1 MPRRRTPEPLTFL
14 DRLTQAM
21 PGFSPGQRSLADVLL
36 KDPDGS
42 AYCTAAELG
51 RQAGISEPTVVRF
64 AKALGYDG
72 FPEMRQALA
81 QEARQRIAKQARLL
95 HAPSGA
101 AATLVEVAKNDIA
114 NIERVL
120 GQVNEQSLARAVELL
135 TTARHRILVGRG
147 ISQRMAQLLGYLL
160 TIVGLP
166 SISGEAADTTLQVA
180 NLDQDDLLVALS
192 FHPYSKETVD
202 AVDFARGRG
211 VRVMA
216 FTDRLDAPIAHAA
229 DQVFLVPGENL
240 MYSHSVVAFSVL
252 TNALVTAIAARNPD
266 LALQRVRAA
275 ERAGAS
281 EFVQ

>member
-1 MPRRRTPEPLTFL
+1 MPRRRAQENLAFL

-21 PGFSPGQRSLADVLL
+21 PGFSQGQRRLADVLL

-42 AYCTAAELG
+42 AYYTAAELG

-64 AKALGYDG
+64 AKTLGYGG

-81 QEARQRIAKQARLL
+81 GEARQRIAKQARLL
-95 HAPSGA
+95 HAPTAA
-101 AATLVEVAKNDIA
+101 AATLVEVARNDIA

-120 GQVNEQSLARAVELL
+120 GQVNEESLARAVELL
-135 TTARHRILVGRG
+135 VSARHRVLVGRG

-166 SISGEAADTTLQVA
+166 SVSGEAADTTLQVA
-180 NLDQDDLLVALS
+180 NLGPEDLLVAMS

-202 AVDFARGRG
+202 AVVFARSRG
-211 VRVMA
+211 VKVMA
-216 FTDRLDAPIAHAA
+216 FTDRLDAPIAPSA

-240 MYSHSVVAFSVL
+240 MYTHSVVAFGVL
-252 TNALVTAIAARNPD
+252 SNALVTAIAASSPET
-266 LALQRVRAA
+266 ALQRVRAA
-275 ERAGAS
+275 ERAGAG
-281 EFVQ
+281 EYV